1 MIAIRGLSLFLR
13 WIHLQ
18 IMKRYIFYFLVFLAS
33 CESGKKEDSQSPAVA
48 SKEMELRASVNKYPD
63 SSLPRETLIQYY
75 RDNGNYDRALAE
87 TNAAIKR
94 DSTNPRF
101 YDIQAILHFE
111 NGDTLKA
118 INSFEKAVAI
128 YPAPEYFISLGTL
141 YAQTKNPKALAVA
154 DILIQRDKG
163 KAEKEGL
170 FIKGLYY
177 NYLLEKEKAIPF
189 FDKALAIDFT
199 FMEAYREKAIAL
211 SDLGKYQEALAVLDK
226 AVTLQNNF
234 DEGYYYR
241 GKILEKLG
249 RQDEA
254 IESYQRALMYD
265 PAYVEAKDAL
275 ARLGVK

>member
-1 MIAIRGLSLFLR
+1 
-13 WIHLQ
+13 
-18 IMKRYIFYFLVFLAS
+18 MKRYIFYFLILFAS
-33 CESGKKEDSQSPAVA
+33 CESGKKEDTAEALP
-48 SKEMELRASVNKYPD
+48 SKETELRASVNKYPD
-63 SSLPRETLIQYY
+63 SSLSRETLIQYY
-75 RDNGNYDRALAE
+75 RDNVNYSRALAE

-111 NGDTLKA
+111 NGDTVKA
-118 INSFEKAVAI
+118 INSFEKAVTI

-141 YAQTKNPKALAVA
+141 YAQTKNPKALDVA
-154 DILIQRDKG
+154 DILIQRNKG

-177 NYLLEKEKAIPF
+177 NYMLEKEKAISF
-189 FDKALAIDFT
+189 FDKALSIDFT

-211 SDLGKYQEALAVLDK
+211 SDLGKFKEALAVLDK

-254 IESYQRALMYD
+254 IESYQRALLYD
-265 PAYVEAKDAL
+265 PQYVEAKDAL